1 MKISIII
8 PVYNISSYIYQCLE
22 SVINQTYKNIEIII
36 VDDGSTDFSG
46 VICSSFA
53 KKDKRIKLIRKQNE
67 GLAEARKTGIKS
79 STGEYIFNLDGDD
92 WISKECIKD
101 FVDSIEENDTDIV
114 INSFYKEFVGEI
126 HHVKNH
132 FQEGFYD
139 ENKIKKIILPELI
152 SSKNY
157 FSHGISTY
165 LWGKLFKKDLLIGHQ
180 LSVPSEFSVGEDA
193 VVTFPYIADCKSLTI
208 IDKPN
213 YFYRQRA
220 QSMLKTIN
228 KNKQELKYIESLT
241 NYLSSRLTGFDFNQ
255 QISEYKYNLAMI
267 RTGCFF
273 NNRNLFDTFEI
284 EFPTNKNIGIYSTG
298 SFGQQVYFRIDEM
311 PDINVIWFDD
321 DHNESKIFG
330 LEVQDPRDINKM
342 NLDILLIASV
352 NEKYCVDLK
361 EKLEHLGFPANKV
374 IYPAQIEEK
383 KI

>member
-284 EFPTNKNIGIYSTG
+284 EFPTNKNIGI
-298 SFGQQVYFRIDEM
+298 
-311 PDINVIWFDD
+311 
-321 DHNESKIFG
+321 
-330 LEVQDPRDINKM
+330 
-342 NLDILLIASV
+342 
-352 NEKYCVDLK
+352 
-361 EKLEHLGFPANKV
+361 
-374 IYPAQIEEK
+374 
-383 KI
+383 

>member
-1 MKISIII
+1 MRVLRKQERLELK
-8 PVYNISSYIYQCLE
+8 VQLE
-22 SVINQTYKNIEIII
+22 SIYLILTETI
-36 VDDGSTDFSG
+36 DL
-46 VICSSFA
+46 
-53 KKDKRIKLIRKQNE
+53 KR
-67 GLAEARKTGIKS
+67 G
-79 STGEYIFNLDGDD
+79 
-92 WISKECIKD
+92 IKD

-228 KNKQELKYIESLT
+228 KIAGIKIYRKL
-241 NYLSSRLTGFDFNQ
+241 NQ
-255 QISEYKYNLAMI
+255 LP
-267 RTGCFF
+267 
-273 NNRNLFDTFEI
+273 LF
-284 EFPTNKNIGIYSTG
+284 
-298 SFGQQVYFRIDEM
+298 
-311 PDINVIWFDD
+311 
-321 DHNESKIFG
+321 
-330 LEVQDPRDINKM
+330 
-342 NLDILLIASV
+342 
-352 NEKYCVDLK
+352 
-361 EKLEHLGFPANKV
+361 
-374 IYPAQIEEK
+374 
-383 KI
+383 